1 MGGKSKAP
9 KAPDYAAA
17 ATAQGV
23 ANKETAIANNA
34 MNRVDQITPDGSKTW
49 TMKPGADPNN
59 PKVGDYVETITDS
72 PEQAAIRDYNNQL
85 STSLLQIGGQQLGR
99 VGRGFSGD
107 LNTSGMTPMRD
118 SRGGPSQSVQRG
130 MAAAAPTAAPVHGGQ
145 FDSDS
150 RAYAGGS
157 ATFDETG
164 GYGTSG
170 ALPLSAGALPGS
182 QQGMSIA
189 PNIAT
194 GQRRATSI
202 YDFSGNMSPTGPQG
216 GAGGGPVG
224 GGGGGMGPGP
234 APGGGPFSVGGSA
247 GDGAGSYGGGGF
259 GTSGVAGPVN
269 DASRQRVEAALLSRT
284 EPQFQRDEQG
294 LRTQLLNSGVE
305 VGTEAYNRELDR
317 LSRARND
324 SRMQAVLAG
333 GQEESRQTQL
343 NAGLQQQGF
352 NQGLAGSQF
361 DNQSR
366 AQQLS
371 EEAYLRSLPLNELN
385 ALRTGNQVSAP
396 QFSGYYTNSAAPAPI
411 FDAAQATGNY
421 NIAATNAANSGSGG
435 FFGGLA
441 QLGAAGIRQWG

>member
-59 PKVGDYVETITDS
+59 PKVGDYIETTTDS
-72 PEQAAIRDYNNQL
+72 PEQKAIRDYNNQL

-99 VGRGFSGD
+99 VGQGFSGD
-107 LNTSGMTPMRD
+107 LDTSGMTRMRD
-118 SRGGPSQSVQRG
+118 SRGGPAPAPSMQRG
-130 MAAAAPTAAPVHGGQ
+130 MAAPAPVTGGQ
-145 FDSDS
+145 AVSDT
-150 RAYAGGS
+150 RMYAGGS
-157 ATFDETG
+157 ATFDESG
-164 GYGTSG
+164 GRSG
-170 ALPLSAGALPGS
+170 GLPLSSGPLPGS

-189 PNIAT
+189 PNIAA

-202 YDFSGNMSPTGPQG
+202 YDFSGNMSPNGAQG
-216 GAGGGPVG
+216 GTGGGSVG
-224 GGGGGMGPGP
+224 GGGVGMGPGP
-234 APGGGPFSVGGSA
+234 APGGGGPFAVGG
-247 GDGAGSYGGGGF
+247 GAGSYGGGGF

-317 LSRARND
+317 LARSRND

-352 NQGLAGSQF
+352 NQGMAGAQF

-366 AQQLS
+366 SQQLS

-441 QLGAAGIRQWG
+441 NLGAAGIRQWG